1 MLKIPTTLIKAIAIA
16 MGTTLAS
23 LYSLPLNAQS
33 DRLGNNISQESITP
47 NRNFNWNFSSENES
61 ISLQDNLQELREY
74 SVSESDVEAE
84 NLKLTEN
91 TQKWGNRGDVEDRS
105 FKVEVYDY

>member
-1 MLKIPTTLIKAIAIA
+1 MLQLPTKLLGAIAIA
-16 MGTTLAS
+16 LGTTLAIT
-23 LYSLPLNAQS
+23 YNLPLNAQS
-33 DRLGNNISQESITP
+33 DRLGNNISREGITP
-47 NRNFNWNFSSENES
+47 NRNFNWSFSSENES

-74 SVSESDVEAE
+74 SISESDVEADS
-84 NLKLTEN
+84 KLTEN